1 MCFPNICYHEKKKSW
16 VEDYCRFDWM
26 STLASGYHILNF
38 FFQGVPKC
46 KSSLPKYPSKSLKS
60 AKTITACGLSQRLW
74 ESQAD
79 VKKGNTIWETD
90 LIFCFYASN
99 NSLAYWLTQK

>member
-1 MCFPNICYHEKKKSW
+1 MKKKVMGGGLLSFRLDEHAGKW
-16 VEDYCRFDWM
+16 LPHTELLLLGCPKM
-26 STLASGYHILNF
+26 QIKST
-38 FFQGVPKC
+38 
-46 KSSLPKYPSKSLKS
+46 YPSKSLKS

-79 VKKGNTIWETD
+79 VQKGNTIWETD
-90 LIFCFYASN
+90 LIFCFYKSN